1 MAGEVDAVGRSPL
14 LESVRLAL
22 RVRHYSERTVVSYV
36 RWVRQYVVFHGR
48 RHPRE
53 LGAGGVVRF
62 LEHLAVKGS
71 VSASTQNQALA
82 ALLFLY
88 GVVLGVE
95 VGALGMVAR
104 AKRPEKVPVV
114 LSREEVGSVLARL
127 QGVWWLMGSL
137 LYGSGM
143 RLSECV
149 RLRVRDVDFA
159 GPRLLV
165 RRGKGQKDRAVL
177 LPTGL
182 IAPLQSHLAEVR
194 ALHAADL
201 ARGLGMVALPG
212 ALTVKYPKA
221 AGEWPWQ
228 WVFPASRHHVE
239 KRTGARRRHHVH
251 ETALQRAM
259 RAAVLA
265 AGLNKAASCHTLRH
279 SFATHLLEAGYDVR
293 TIQHLLGH
301 HDLRTT
307 MVYTHVLQRGPFGV
321 QSPLDRLGS
330 VMASGGSSLAFGA
343 AAAGSLYINP
353 EDEDAPLSEDLPPSE

>member
-1 MAGEVDAVGRSPL
+1 MGRSPL
-14 LESVRLAL
+14 LESVRVAL

-53 LGAGGVVRF
+53 VGADGVVRF
-62 LEHLAVKGS
+62 LEHLAVAGS

-82 ALLFLY
+82 ALLFLDGGVLG
-88 GVVLGVE
+88 GVV
-95 VGALGMVAR
+95 GAWGGVAR
-104 AKRPEKVPVV
+104 AKRPARVPVV
-114 LSREEVGSVLARL
+114 LSRAEVGLVLAGLR
-127 QGVWWLMGSL
+127 GVWWLMGAL

-149 RLRVRDVDFA
+149 GLRVRDLDFA
-159 GPRLLV
+159 AAQVLV

-182 IAPLQSHLAEVR
+182 IAPLQSHLVKVR
-194 ALHAADL
+194 TMHAGDL
-201 ARGLGMVALPG
+201 ARGLGAVALPE
-212 ALTVKYPKA
+212 ALAVKYPNA
-221 AGEWPWQ
+221 AREWPWQ

-239 KRTGARRRHHVH
+239 ERTGARRRHHVH

-265 AGLNKAASCHTLRH
+265 SGLNKAASCHTLRH

-307 MVYTHVLQRGPFGV
+307 MIYTHVLQRGPFGV
-321 QSPLDRLGS
+321 QSPLDRLDG
-330 VMASGGSSLAFGA
+330 VRVPGGSGLGGGA
-343 AAAGSLYINP
+343 RAGSPSVDP
-353 EDEDAPLSEDLPPSE
+353 EDDDAPLSEDLPPSD